1 MTGTQTPLAITLQR
15 QGISASLRTQ
25 PHALMTPGP
34 GNSNP
39 GFSLVIQ
46 AVPSGTAWYLDLAI
60 EGKHERVFANGC
72 GDHPYWYRRNIYRER
87 PEPFTDLG
95 MAKRAAEEEL
105 SKRLNRPVSICPQV
119 ELYCPCDAPV
129 YDYLKS
135 DVEFARAR
143 YDAQT
148 DSIRSVSDDGCLV
161 SWPKNNVLQPR
172 FCALKEGAHIPADC
186 GWPTICTKA
195 HEEFLKSH
203 NQRPGLEKAKRW
215 LAWLISEYRKYGID
229 S

>member
-1 MTGTQTPLAITLQR
+1 MASTQTPLAITLQR

-25 PHALMTPGP
+25 PHMLMTPGP

-46 AVPSGTAWYLDLAI
+46 SVPSGTAWFLDLAI
-60 EGKHERVFANGC
+60 DGKYERVFANGC
-72 GDHPYWYRRNIYRER
+72 GDQAHWYGKRLR
-87 PEPFTDLG
+87 PEPFTDLEK
-95 MAKRAAEEEL
+95 ARRAAEEEL
-105 SKRLNRPVSICPQV
+105 SKRLNRPVSICPKV

-148 DSIRSVSDDGCLV
+148 GSIRSVPDDCHLV
-161 SWPKNNVLQPR
+161 SWPKGNLQQPR
-172 FCALKEGAHIPADC
+172 FYTPKDGVHIPAVC
-186 GWPTICTKA
+186 RWRTICPKA
-195 HEEFLKSH
+195 HKEFLKTH

-215 LAWLISEYRKYGID
+215 LAWLISEYRKYGLN